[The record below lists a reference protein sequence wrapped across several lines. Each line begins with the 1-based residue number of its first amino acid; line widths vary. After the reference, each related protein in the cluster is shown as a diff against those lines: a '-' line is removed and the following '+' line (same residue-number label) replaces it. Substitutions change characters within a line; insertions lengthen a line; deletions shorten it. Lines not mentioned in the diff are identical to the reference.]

1 MPELPEVETVRRGLA
16 PAMEGKR
23 IERAEIRRPDLRFPF
38 PENFVQRITGARVT
52 AMRRR
57 AKYLVGE
64 LSTGDALIVHLGMT
78 GRFTISHGK
87 KDRKIGEFVHEAG
100 DDPKHD
106 HMVFDMSG
114 GVRVTFNDARRFGF
128 VELWPL
134 AELDTYPAFAE
145 LGPEP
150 ISNQFSG
157 AFLKEVFAGKKTPVK
172 SALLDQHVV
181 AGIGNIYAC
190 EALFRAG
197 IDPRKHAGALRGPR
211 LEKLAH
217 AVREVIEE
225 AIEAGGSTIS
235 DFAHANGELGYFQ
248 HRFCVYDKE
257 GDPCPKCGKPIKRL
271 VQSGRSTFWCS
282 HDQT

>member
-38 PENFVQRITGARVT
+38 PENFVERITGARVK
-52 AMRRR
+52 AMGRR
-57 AKYLVGE
+57 AKYLVAE
-64 LSTGDALIVHLGMT
+64 LSTGEGLIMHLGMT

-87 KDRKIGEFVHEAG
+87 KDRKLGEFVHEAG
-100 DDPKHD
+100 EDSRHD

-134 AELDTYPAFAE
+134 AELDTYPGFDG

-150 ISNQFSG
+150 ISNAFSG
-157 AFLKEVFAGKKTPVK
+157 ALLKEAFAGKKTPVK
-172 SALLDQHVV
+172 SALLDQRVV
-181 AGIGNIYAC
+181 AGLGNIYVS

-197 IDPRKHAGALRGPR
+197 IAPVRLAGALSGPK
-211 LEKLAH
+211 LEKLAI
-217 AVREVIEE
+217 AVRDVITE
-225 AIEAGGSTIS
+225 AIAAGGSSIS
-235 DFAHANGELGYFQ
+235 DFASADGELGYFQ
-248 HRFCVYDKE
+248 HRFRVYGRE
-257 GDPCPKCGKPIKRL
+257 GEPCPTCGRPIKRF
-271 VQSGRSTFWCS
+271 VQAGRSTFWCS
-282 HDQT
+282 HDQR